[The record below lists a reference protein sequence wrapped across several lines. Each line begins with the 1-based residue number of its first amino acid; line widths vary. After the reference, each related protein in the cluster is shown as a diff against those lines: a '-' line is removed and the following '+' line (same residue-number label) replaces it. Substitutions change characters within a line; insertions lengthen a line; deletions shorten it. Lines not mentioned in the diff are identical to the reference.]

1 MRQKAFVRRS
11 GKVIPDACERIWMTR
26 FQENWRESTMGAE
39 TKIKKFV
46 QRLIKEGDAVIASRF
61 TIQHRPNLPYVELEL
76 FQQWRGRCRLLLS
89 MLGLA
94 AEPWRPVI
102 SNDSPN
108 TFACAKST
116 LGALKGV
123 KQSLEE
129 GLLVK
134 FEDIVLAEA
143 FSGLWDQ
150 ADYLC
155 SQGYF
160 LEGGVI
166 GRAILE
172 ERLHRLCA
180 IHHCL
185 PGRNRPTLGDFNN
198 ELYKKVVYDKITFK
212 HVDALAAI
220 GNHAAHNESGLKE
233 EDVRRLLDDL
243 KNFLQRFAV

>member
-123 KQSLEE
+123 
-129 GLLVK
+129 
-134 FEDIVLAEA
+134 
-143 FSGLWDQ
+143 
-150 ADYLC
+150 
-155 SQGYF
+155 
-160 LEGGVI
+160 
-166 GRAILE
+166 
-172 ERLHRLCA
+172 
-180 IHHCL
+180 
-185 PGRNRPTLGDFNN
+185 
-198 ELYKKVVYDKITFK
+198 
-212 HVDALAAI
+212 
-220 GNHAAHNESGLKE
+220 
-233 EDVRRLLDDL
+233 
-243 KNFLQRFAV
+243 